1 MRLRH
6 ITMTIECGIKT
17 IIQSHNPPPHKKKKC
32 NDLKTSH
39 AAVCVCCG
47 QEKIISL
54 TSSSSCSCPSSYP
67 VSSSFWQL
75 QPCFSFSCQLQPSS
89 WQRPPSSSWQPQ
101 PFSYRR
107 SPSSSWQRQPFVV
120 FSFQRRP
127 FSWQHWQPLL
137 AFSFRSCSVA
147 SFFWVSSSQIRPT
160 IFFVVFCVSDE
171 PPFGCLTIVV
181 HRLFFPLL
189 VQTVNV
195 HGPLSFFK
203 LLTPAHLARH
213 ALLYVFPSEPHTCL
227 SSFVH
232 LHAAA
237 VVFLSSVFFF
247 RRRFLFVVFFGGRR
261 FLFVV
266 FFGGRRFLF
275 VVGFFFLA
283 SFSFCRRLFWRPSFS
298 FCRRL
303 FWRPSFSFCRRF
315 FWRPSFSSC
324 RRFFWRPSFSSC

>member
-17 IIQSHNPPPHKKKKC
+17 IIQSHNPPPQKKC

-54 TSSSSCSCPSSYP
+54 TSSSSWQQRQPSSWRRRP
-67 VSSSFWQL
+67 SSSWQL

-89 WQRPPSSSWQPQ
+89 WQ
-101 PFSYRR
+101 
-107 SPSSSWQRQPFVV
+107 
-120 FSFQRRP
+120 RP

-160 IFFVVFCVSDE
+160 IFLSFFCVSDE

-181 HRLFFPLL
+181 HRLFFPLP

-232 LHAAA
+232 LHAS
-237 VVFLSSVFFF
+237 FLSSVF
-247 RRRFLFVVFFGGRR
+247 
-261 FLFVV
+261 
-266 FFGGRRFLF
+266 
-275 VVGFFFLA
+275 
-283 SFSFCRRLFWRPSFS
+283 
-298 FCRRL
+298 
-303 FWRPSFSFCRRF
+303 
-315 FWRPSFSSC
+315 
-324 RRFFWRPSFSSC
+324 

>member
-17 IIQSHNPPPHKKKKC
+17 IIQSHNPPPKKKC

-54 TSSSSCSCPSSYP
+54 TSSSCSCPSSYP
-67 VSSSFWQL
+67 VSSSFWRQR
-75 QPCFSFSCQLQPSS
+75 QPSS
-89 WQRPPSSSWQPQ
+89 WQRPPSSWRQRQ
-101 PFSYRR
+101 PFSCRR

-160 IFFVVFCVSDE
+160 IFLSFFCVSDE

-181 HRLFFPLL
+181 HRLFFPLP

-275 VVGFFFLA
+275 VVGFFVV
-283 SFSFCRRLFWRPSFS
+283 
-298 FCRRL
+298 
-303 FWRPSFSFCRRF
+303 RRF
-315 FWRPSFSSC
+315 LFVVGFFGG
-324 RRFFWRPSFSSC
+324 RRFLLVVSFFGGRRFLLVVSFF

>member
-17 IIQSHNPPPHKKKKC
+17 IIQSHNPPKKKKC

-67 VSSSFWQL
+67 VSSSFWRQRQPSSWQRRPSSWRQRQPSSWRRRPSSSWQL

-89 WQRPPSSSWQPQ
+89 WQ
-101 PFSYRR
+101 
-107 SPSSSWQRQPFVV
+107 
-120 FSFQRRP
+120 RP

-171 PPFGCLTIVV
+171 PPFGCLTIVA
-181 HRLFFPLL
+181 HRLFFPLPVL
-189 VQTVNV
+189 TVNV

-237 VVFLSSVFFF
+237 VVFLSSVFFLGVVF
-247 RRRFLFVVFFGGRR
+247 FLSSFLAAVVFFLSSFLAAVVFFLSSVFFLGVVFFLSSAFLAAVVFFFVRRFLFVVR
-261 FLFVV
+261 FFVV
-266 FFGGRRFLF
+266 RRFLF
-275 VVGFFFLA
+275 VVGFF
-283 SFSFCRRLFWRPSFS
+283 WRPSF
-298 FCRRL
+298 
-303 FWRPSFSFCRRF
+303 
-315 FWRPSFSSC
+315 
-324 RRFFWRPSFSSC
+324 